1 MLELA
6 HHILDMAQNAIEAGA
21 SEVRITID
29 EDYQKDRLV
38 IEVGDNGRGLSPEV
52 MAKVLDPFYT
62 TRKTRHIGL
71 GLPLLAEACRR
82 CEGDLELGSTPGKGT
97 RLTAS
102 FRHSHIDRAP
112 LGDMPTVLIA
122 LLLSEKPIDWIYIH
136 RVNQEEFRLETA
148 EIKKEL
154 REIPLTHPRVRHW
167 LMEALVEGE
176 HSLQSGQ
183 AGLGA
188 RLEAGVGV

>member
-21 SEVRITID
+21 SKVKITVD
-29 EDYQKDRLV
+29 ENYPEDRLV
-38 IEVGDNGRGLSPEV
+38 IEIEDNGRGLSPERL
-52 MAKVLDPFYT
+52 AKVLDPFYT
-62 TRKTRHIGL
+62 TRKTRHVGL

-82 CEGDLELGSTPGKGT
+82 CEGDLEMDSTPGKGT

-122 LLLSEKPIDWIYIH
+122 LLLSEKPIDWVYRH
-136 RVNQEEFRLETA
+136 RVNREEFRLDTD

-154 REIPLTHPRVRHW
+154 KEIPLTHPRVRHW
-167 LMEALVEGE
+167 LLETLAEGE
-176 HSLQSGQ
+176 HSLHPGQ
-183 AGLGA
+183 TGPGDP
-188 RLEAGVGV
+188 LEAGVGL